1 MRYTYRFIVSRKT
14 KRHLDVLAKRRS
26 STDSLTDTE
35 TTTGSDS
42 IDSVDCEDSLDDGS
56 LHDEGCLFLNEDNP
70 KPVNGCD
77 MLCEH
82 FTNISSLEQK
92 QYEKNTNDE
101 VAQLFMDD
109 SGWPS
114 PREIFFGI
122 EKVAVGDEDHLDD
135 EDFISESN
143 SYFNEPV
150 SIFETANPD
159 DIFFSG

>member
-1 MRYTYRFIVSRKT
+1 
-14 KRHLDVLAKRRS
+14 
-26 STDSLTDTE
+26 
-35 TTTGSDS
+35 
-42 IDSVDCEDSLDDGS
+42 
-56 LHDEGCLFLNEDNP
+56 
-70 KPVNGCD
+70 

-101 VAQLFMDD
+101 VTQLFMDD

-114 PREIFFGI
+114 PHEIFFGI